1 MRRMNISVYHH
12 QLPLWH
18 DPEQIFLSLFKN
30 QQYSFWLDSN
40 KISDERSR
48 FSYMGIPTKRIH
60 YNLTKHKLTIIE
72 NTKKKILTV
81 SIFDYLEKEL
91 ARQDHSESL
100 PFDFIGGFIGY
111 FGYALQSETII
122 KQDHTSPFPEAYF
135 FFVDRFLVFDHR
147 EKCIYL
153 VCLAEDKKTAEVWF
167 NQTELRIRNY
177 ELRKNTNNI
186 SRKYDYHTNA
196 LHDKEK
202 LFHFSPNKQQYLKN
216 IKTCQEYLRSGDCY
230 QICLTNQIT
239 AAISIDWLK
248 LYRTLRKI
256 NTSPYG
262 TYMRFGNFAVLSS
275 SPEQFL
281 TIDSKRT
288 IFSKPMKGTVKRGE
302 TIEEDKKLA
311 EQLGKT
317 KKDYAENSM
326 IVDLLRND
334 LGKVCQ
340 FGSIAV
346 SKFLDVET
354 YATVHQLVS
363 TITGILRD
371 TVTVIEAIK
380 AAFPG
385 GSMTGTPKLR
395 AIEILAEIEK
405 QPRGIYAGT
414 LGFLSLNGTVSLSMI
429 IRTIIATQKQVSFG
443 TGGAILIDSDP
454 QSEYEEMLL
463 KSAALMNAIRKVI

>member
-1 MRRMNISVYHH
+1 
-12 QLPLWH
+12 
-18 DPEQIFLSLFKN
+18 
-30 QQYSFWLDSN
+30 
-40 KISDERSR
+40 
-48 FSYMGIPTKRIH
+48 
-60 YNLTKHKLTIIE
+60 
-72 NTKKKILTV
+72 
-81 SIFDYLEKEL
+81 
-91 ARQDHSESL
+91 
-100 PFDFIGGFIGY
+100 
-111 FGYALQSETII
+111 
-122 KQDHTSPFPEAYF
+122 
-135 FFVDRFLVFDHR
+135 
-147 EKCIYL
+147 
-153 VCLAEDKKTAEVWF
+153 
-167 NQTELRIRNY
+167 
-177 ELRKNTNNI
+177 
-186 SRKYDYHTNA
+186 
-196 LHDKEK
+196 
-202 LFHFSPNKQQYLKN
+202 
-216 IKTCQEYLRSGDCY
+216 
-230 QICLTNQIT
+230 
-239 AAISIDWLK
+239 
-248 LYRTLRKI
+248 
-256 NTSPYG
+256 
-262 TYMRFGNFAVLSS
+262 MRFGNFAVLSS